1 MEPPT
6 IKTTLH
12 DPDRNIDY
20 HVVAYRTLTRAE
32 LLDAVRAFMVN
43 RRRPKLKPG
52 QSVTIVTIIGFDE

>member
-52 QSVTIVTIIGFDE
+52 